1 MQPTQMNTRIDSTLK
16 AEGDSVLAAFGYT
29 PSQAVRAMWRFLVAN
44 RDNPDRIKA
53 ALENAD
59 ADSGQ
64 DAELE
69 RRLGILED
77 GHRLYDT
84 LLPQPSGEALLSYD
98 ELRDS
103 AYASMLEE
111 MLEGSAL

>member
-53 ALENAD
+53 ALGNAG
-59 ADSGQ
+59 AGSGQ

-69 RRLGILED
+69 RKLGILED
-77 GHRLYDT
+77 GHRLYDM
-84 LLPQPSGEALLSYD
+84 LLPQPSGEAPLPYG

-111 MLEGSAL
+111 MLEGGAS